1 MYSSEQL
8 FNISTGLS
16 MIFISNGVLRKVN
29 NCNGEC
35 MDKCTR
41 WNLNLGVGSLGVAG
55 AVLLVKTLRN

>member
-8 FNISTGLS
+8 FNISTGLG

-29 NCNGEC
+29 NCNVEC

-41 WNLNLGVGSLGVAG
+41 WNLNLGVGSLGLAG

>member
-8 FNISTGLS
+8 FNISTGLG
-16 MIFISNGVLRKVN
+16 MVFISNGLLKKVN
-29 NCNGEC
+29 TCQEEC

-55 AVLLVKTLRN
+55 AILITKTLRN